1 MDESLYHYSLAIT
14 MTLMTFFGLHML
26 LARVPE
32 RKIFANFLLSRR
44 LVGVA
49 LLILAA
55 NYSVHLFYTLRLR
68 DVHATI
74 LMNLGTYFICYW
86 LFSSAMITLLDNRYL
101 TSKKFCIHLGMWVV
115 YESFVVIASLFL
127 SDDVQMIAIIILAA
141 WLITYGTFLS
151 VRILKKY
158 YRAVKMFEETHSD
171 EIEAYIQWMSIF
183 TYWAIGFGVGCG
195 LLTFLPDEYIFIW
208 ILASIPFY
216 VYLYCCYQ
224 NYLLFYEQVEI
235 AIMEDEEQEEEI
247 SHSSESDDSD
257 AVHSDI
263 GAQLESWVMREGFTL
278 PGITLKDLAALFG
291 TNRTYLSEYI
301 NTVYHNNFRDW
312 ITDLRIEYSKR
323 IMLTQPDTKILE
335 ISELSGFLSHSHFS
349 KKFAEKEGCTPA
361 RWREEHTSK

>member
-44 LVGVA
+44 LMGVA
-49 LLILAA
+49 LLILVA
-55 NYSVHLFYTLRLR
+55 NYSVHLFCTLRLK
-68 DVHATI
+68 DVYATI

-101 TSKKFCIHLGMWVV
+101 TRKLFCIHLGMWVV
-115 YESFVVIASLFL
+115 YESFAVIASLFL
-127 SDDVQMIAIIILAA
+127 SDNVQKIAIIILAL
-141 WLITYGTFLS
+141 WLITYGLFLS
-151 VRILKKY
+151 VRILRKY
-158 YRAVKMFEETHSD
+158 YQAVKMFEETHSD
-171 EIEAYIQWMSIF
+171 EIEAYIQWMSVF
-183 TYWAIGFGVGCG
+183 TYWAVGFGVGCG
-195 LLTFLPDEYIFIW
+195 LLTFLQDEYIFIW

-235 AIMEDEEQEEEI
+235 AIMEEEEEEEKI
-247 SHSSESDDSD
+247 CSSEPEDSD
-257 AVHSDI
+257 AYRSDI
-263 GAQLESWVMREGFTL
+263 SAQLESWVTKEGFSL
-278 PGITLKDLAALFG
+278 PGVTLKDLAAMLG

-301 NTVYHNNFRDW
+301 NAVYHKNFRGW
-312 ITDLRIEYSKR
+312 ITDLRIEYSKH